1 MKTIKNMSW
10 SFAAIAAAFLC
21 ITMFAGC
28 SDKEA
33 QAEIDKLTQEN
44 AQLQHT
50 VDSLQHNLDSLKA
63 YSDSVKTSLKKLD
76 MGH

>member
-1 MKTIKNMSW
+1 MKMMKNMSW
-10 SFAAIAAAFLC
+10 SFVAIVAAFLC
-21 ITMFAGC
+21 ITTFAGC

-44 AQLQHT
+44 AQLQKN
-50 VDSLQHNLDSLKA
+50 VESLQHNLDSLKA